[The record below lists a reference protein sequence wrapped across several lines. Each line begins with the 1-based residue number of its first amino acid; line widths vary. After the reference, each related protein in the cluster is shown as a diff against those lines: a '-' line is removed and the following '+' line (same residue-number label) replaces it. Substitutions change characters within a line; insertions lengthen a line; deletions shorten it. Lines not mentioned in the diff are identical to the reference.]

1 MVFLCIDYEG
11 ASKEYENVLSKANTV
26 FVYIFLVECITKISG
41 LGFVF
46 YISDKG
52 NVFDFV
58 IVCGSLLG
66 LMNNI
71 LPINITALRL
81 MRVVRLLRL
90 AKSSKTLQGLIKTLW
105 MSAANISYVGL
116 LILLLFFVFTLTGMD
131 LFGKVTQGPDGFIN
145 DDCNF

>member
-71 LPINITALRL
+71 LPINI
-81 MRVVRLLRL
+81 LL
-90 AKSSKTLQGLIKTLW
+90 
-105 MSAANISYVGL
+105 
-116 LILLLFFVFTLTGMD
+116 
-131 LFGKVTQGPDGFIN
+131 
-145 DDCNF
+145 

>member
-26 FVYIFLVECITKISG
+26 FVYIFLVECLTKISG

>member
-1 MVFLCIDYEG
+1 
-11 ASKEYENVLSKANTV
+11 V
-26 FVYIFLVECITKISG
+26 FVIIFLIECVTKIIG
-41 LGFVF
+41 LGFFF
-46 YISDKG
+46 YITDKG
-52 NVFDFV
+52 NMFDFV

-90 AKSSKTLQGLIKTLW
+90 AKSSRRLQGLLKTLW
-105 MSAANISYVGL
+105 MSVAKISYVGL
-116 LILLLFFVFTLTGMD
+116 LIMLLFFVFTLTGMD
-131 LFGKVTQGPDGFIN
+131 LFGTITQGPGGFIN

>member
-26 FVYIFLVECITKISG
+26 FVYIFLMECITKISG

-71 LPINITALRL
+71 LPLNITALRL

-131 LFGKVTQGPDGFIN
+131 LFGKVT
-145 DDCNF
+145 